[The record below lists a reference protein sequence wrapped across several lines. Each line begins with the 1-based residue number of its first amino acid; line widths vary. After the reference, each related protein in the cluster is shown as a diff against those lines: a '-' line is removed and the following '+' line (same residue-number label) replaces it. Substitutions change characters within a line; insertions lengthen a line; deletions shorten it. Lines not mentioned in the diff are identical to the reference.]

1 MGWNDRSADWLLV
14 GFALVRVLLL
24 SAKHLF
30 LATALLSCGE
40 VFLRE
45 APEARRLSAHGRA
58 ELEQRRERLQRE
70 LRLIEGELRTDLALR
85 LQQKARSAAE
95 RPKLAWRWRDW
106 VE

>member
-45 APEARRLSAHGRA
+45 APQARRLSAARA
-58 ELEQRRERLQRE
+58 RGVGAAAGAVARE
-70 LRLIEGELRTDLALR
+70 LRLIEASCGRTWRCDWR
-85 LQQKARSAAE
+85 KARSAAE

>member
-40 VFLRE
+40 IFLRE
-45 APEARRLSAHGRA
+45 ASHGAAIICGGRA
-58 ELEQRRERLQRE
+58 ELEARRERLQLE
-70 LRLIEGELRTDLALR
+70 LRLIEGELRTDEALR
-85 LQQKARSAAE
+85 LQQKARPTAE
-95 RPKLAWRWRDW
+95 R
-106 VE
+106 

>member
-45 APEARRLSAHGRA
+45 APEARRLSAHGRP
-58 ELEQRRERLQRE
+58 REVFSGHER
-70 LRLIEGELRTDLALR
+70 ELRTDLALR